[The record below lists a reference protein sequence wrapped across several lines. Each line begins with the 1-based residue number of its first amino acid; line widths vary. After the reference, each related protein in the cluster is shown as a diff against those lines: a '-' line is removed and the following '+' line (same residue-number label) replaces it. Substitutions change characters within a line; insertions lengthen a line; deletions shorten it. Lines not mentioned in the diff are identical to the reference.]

1 MNVLDSVRI
10 VLYRCH
16 EKGLEVLLI
25 NPELKEDPQIWRRL
39 PEGTVNIE
47 EWEERI
53 DLDSYKDAEGNVMR
67 TIAIEADW
75 HEIPSVRGI
84 IKHDMKRL
92 GNKVKKVITPT
103 LENCNYVSVKKAL
116 QVVLPHEY
124 QALKE
129 LKDIIID
136 RNLSRSI

>member
-25 NPELKEDPQIWRRL
+25 NSDLKEDPQIWRRL

>member
-25 NPELKEDPQIWRRL
+25 NPELKGDPQIWRRL

-53 DLDSYKDAEGNVMR
+53 DLDSYKDADGNVMR

-116 QVVLPHEY
+116 QEVLPHEY

>member
-1 MNVLDSVRI
+1 MNVLDSARLI
-10 VLYRCH
+10 LYRCH

-25 NPELKEDPQIWRRL
+25 NPDLKEDPIAWKRIPQGAL
-39 PEGTVNIE
+39 NVEG
-47 EWEERI
+47 WQERI
-53 DLDSYKDAEGNVMR
+53 ELANYPDEDGNLVK

-84 IKHDMKRL
+84 IKHDIKRL
-92 GNKVKKVITPT
+92 GSKVKKAISPT
-103 LENCNYVSVKKAL
+103 LDNCNYVSVKKAL
-116 QVVLPHEY
+116 KEVLPNEY

>member
-1 MNVLDSVRI
+1 MNVLDSARLVI
-10 VLYRCH
+10 YRCH

-25 NPELKEDPQIWRRL
+25 KPNLKEDSSVWRI
-39 PEGTVNIE
+39 PSGYFDATK
-47 EWEERI
+47 
-53 DLDSYKDAEGNVMR
+53 LDGIQLDETKNENGDYVK

-84 IKHDMKRL
+84 IKHDIKRL
-92 GNKVKKVITPT
+92 KSKVKNIVSPT
-103 LENCNYVSVKKAL
+103 LDNCNYVSVKEAL
-116 QVVLPHEY
+116 KEVLPNEY

-136 RNLSRSI
+136 RNLMKSV